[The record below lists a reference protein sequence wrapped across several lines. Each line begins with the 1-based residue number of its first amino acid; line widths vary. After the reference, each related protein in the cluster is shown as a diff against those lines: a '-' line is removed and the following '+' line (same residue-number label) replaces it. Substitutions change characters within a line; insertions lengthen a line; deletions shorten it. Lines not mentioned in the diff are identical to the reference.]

1 VLYESVISAET
12 RKRLGEYY
20 TPDWLADIVV
30 ERTVTDPLN
39 TRVLDPAC
47 GSGTFL
53 FHAVRDYIAAA
64 EKASLS
70 IRDTLEGV
78 ARHVIGTDLHP
89 VAVTLA
95 RVTYLLAIGRQRLTH
110 PERGTIQIPVY
121 LGDSLQ
127 WEEQSS
133 DLWSTGNLVIRADD
147 KRELIGTELRFPDSL
162 LEDASRFD
170 LLVKELANR
179 AARRKPKAP
188 IPSLSAVFQRLAIP
202 EQFRAIVDA
211 TFKTMCRLHD
221 VGRDHIWGYYVRNLA
236 RPLWLSREG
245 NRVDVLIGNPPWLAY
260 RHMTT
265 DMQNVFRKLS
275 EARGLWA
282 GAEIATHQD
291 LSALFA
297 VRTAELYLRK
307 GGRFGLV
314 LPNAAIDREHYAGFR
329 KGNYGDAS
337 GRLGLTFEPS
347 WDLRR
352 IRPHFFPRAA
362 CVVFGA
368 RTEMGSNMTD
378 KASIWTGRLSRTNA
392 PWSEASNS
400 LSQTE
405 GVVRRAGKLTRSP
418 YASAFTQGATLV
430 PRLAFIV
437 EEQEAP
443 PLGLPSGRLAVR
455 SSRSVQEKKPW
466 KGLPGLSG
474 VVETEFV
481 RPLYTGDNIFAYRT
495 GEALRA
501 VIPCNKDRLLEPGEI
516 ELHPGLQQWWERAE
530 DTWNANRST
539 GRLSFKERLDYQSTL
554 TKQLP
559 VPLIVLECTLWPQK
573 SPTAVH

>member
-1 VLYESVISAET
+1 
-12 RKRLGEYY
+12 
-20 TPDWLADIVV
+20 
-30 ERTVTDPLN
+30 
-39 TRVLDPAC
+39 
-47 GSGTFL
+47 
-53 FHAVRDYIAAA
+53 
-64 EKASLS
+64 
-70 IRDTLEGV
+70 
-78 ARHVIGTDLHP
+78 
-89 VAVTLA
+89 
-95 RVTYLLAIGRQRLTH
+95 
-110 PERGTIQIPVY
+110 
-121 LGDSLQ
+121 
-127 WEEQSS
+127 
-133 DLWSTGNLVIRADD
+133 
-147 KRELIGTELRFPDSL
+147 
-162 LEDASRFD
+162 
-170 LLVKELANR
+170 
-179 AARRKPKAP
+179 
-188 IPSLSAVFQRLAIP
+188 
-202 EQFRAIVDA
+202 
-211 TFKTMCRLHD
+211 
-221 VGRDHIWGYYVRNLA
+221 
-236 RPLWLSREG
+236 
-245 NRVDVLIGNPPWLAY
+245 
-260 RHMTT
+260 MTT

-297 VRTAELYLRK
+297 VRTAELYLGK

-443 PLGLPSGRLAVR
+443 PLGLPSGRLAVLISKCPR
-455 SSRSVQEKKPW
+455 EK
-466 KGLPGLSG
+466 
-474 VVETEFV
+474 
-481 RPLYTGDNIFAYRT
+481 
-495 GEALRA
+495 ALEG
-501 VIPCNKDRLLEPGEI
+501 PSWTL
-516 ELHPGLQQWWERAE
+516 
-530 DTWNANRST
+530 
-539 GRLSFKERLDYQSTL
+539 GRGRN
-554 TKQLP
+554 
-559 VPLIVLECTLWPQK
+559 
-573 SPTAVH
+573 